1 MSYTSTGLGYLLTI
15 DIPMVGKQKVNV
27 DVEGMTDAAI
37 ERAWPQLLSKAYAEM
52 PNFVSQVGSEAMAT
66 QWPKVQTKL
75 RAEAQTAV
83 DTGVKRMWLIAGVV
97 VVGVWGA
104 ALWTTRKRRG

>member
-1 MSYTSTGLGYLLTI
+1 MSYATTGLGYLLTI

-37 ERAWPQLLSKAYAEM
+37 NRAWPELLTRVYGEL
-52 PNFVSQVGSEAMAT
+52 PNLVDQAGNEAAAKV
-66 QWPKVQTKL
+66 WPKFQPKL

-83 DTGVKRMWLIAGVV
+83 DAGVKRMWLIAGVV

-104 ALWTTRKRRG
+104 ALWTTRKKRG